1 MGWISGTQN
10 LFCCQL
16 VDGCIFGSSTECF
29 MFLSFYLCMGS
40 YIVLRIWAVML
51 CDACGDD

>member
-1 MGWISGTQN
+1 MGWILGTQN

-29 MFLSFYLCMGS
+29 LFFLSICAWGHTLCTRVEYMG
-40 YIVLRIWAVML
+40 
-51 CDACGDD
+51 CDAV